1 MATQTQAKAI
11 QIAAA
16 SSSTQQGAPS
26 LPGVQDNDYRAAQD
40 GGFIIQ
46 VPSAVVSTEQQ
57 GQFNY
62 IYFLMRGYTASTI
75 TTSQAN
81 SYKVA
86 RTIFDGSVSQRRLR
100 TQWQSGQTYRNATRF
115 LDSNQYPPNDG
126 VGTYQFAVYVATTDS
141 QGIFMSQY
149 PQCYKCTIG
158 NSAQYNATSQGNITL
173 TFSSVIPTPSDAS
186 LGGTVR
192 DIPRSQGSYTRQV
205 TVPSGNQQHIIYL
218 STTYTAQTTNLSNY
232 AARTFGTT
240 VTRAL
245 SQTSSNTGVITDI
258 PYGYG
263 DAYYLYSRVYSGQ
276 NTASSGVY
284 GQGSASRIWD
294 RVYYRST
301 SYYNAWQ
308 VYGTDDQVSISP
320 TSFQITEAQSQSSST
335 QFQVAVSQTTG
346 QHTFRFSLN
355 TSGAIGSAAGITA
368 VSGTSGQ
375 ITLSNSNSLF
385 PGAGQDD
392 QFYLWVRNGADTL
405 SQYMPTNPLKSVTV
419 ETQAA
424 QDTTPNAPVLS
435 PQSRTGLQTSEV
447 TSASWTTQG
456 VSSGVQVQWQATGQG
471 SPQLSANGTSGWSTS
486 LVREQGQT
494 GYIRM
499 TAASTNSATLTS
511 SVVFAQQT
519 SIKDDYS
526 VTTAAAGSGS
536 GQASQGG
543 GGAQNY
549 GLKIFKSNGQDVII
563 DGSSRIGAVIGTT
576 TLSFQNGQ
584 TGQSSTGQTAFTTI
598 DCSDENVTAIFTS
611 TQHFDPFYSVVQ
623 VTRRTSSQQGILV
636 KVPFQLQQYS
646 TTTNPSQVKVTLI
659 RH

>member
-11 QIAAA
+11 QIAA
-16 SSSTQQGAPS
+16 SSSATAQGAPS
-26 LPGVQDNDYRAAQD
+26 LPGVQDNDYRSAQD

-46 VPSAVVSTEQQ
+46 VPSAVISTEQQ

-75 TTSQAN
+75 TTTQAN
-81 SYKVA
+81 TYQVA
-86 RTIFDGSVSQRRLR
+86 RTIFDNSVSQRKLR

-149 PQCYKCTIG
+149 PQCHKCTIG
-158 NSAQYNATSQGNITL
+158 NSSGYNATSQGNITL
-173 TFSSVIPTPSDAS
+173 TFSSVLPTFYDTQLGAVVRNVPSS
-186 LGGTVR
+186 TGY
-192 DIPRSQGSYTRQV
+192 YTRQV
-205 TVPSGNQQHIIYL
+205 TGQASNQQHIVYL
-218 STTYTAQTTNLSNY
+218 STTNTAQTTNLVNY
-232 AARTFGTT
+232 AARSYTT
-240 VTRAL
+240 QTTRAL
-245 SQTSSNTGVITDI
+245 GRTDVNQSTQIVDI
-258 PYGYG
+258 PYGAG
-263 DAYYLYSRVYSGQ
+263 DAYYIYSRVYSGQ
-276 NTASSGVY
+276 PTAASNVY
-284 GQGSASRIWD
+284 GQGSGSRIWD

-320 TSFQITEAQSQSSST
+320 TSFQITGAQSQSPST
-335 QFQVAVSQTTG
+335 QLQVAVSDTTG

-375 ITLSNSNSLF
+375 ITLSNGNSLF

-392 QFYLWVRNGADTL
+392 QFYLWVKNGADA
-405 SQYMPTNPLKSVTV
+405 SAQYMPTNTLRSVTI
-419 ETQAA
+419 ETQA

-456 VSSGVQVQWQATGQG
+456 VDSGVQVQWQATGQG

-499 TAASTNSATLTS
+499 TAAGTNSATLTS

-526 VTTAAAGSGS
+526 VTTAAAGSGNQ
-536 GQASQGG
+536 QASQDG

-576 TLSFQNGQ
+576 TLSFQNAQ
-584 TGQSSTGQTAFTTI
+584 TGPSSTGQTAFTSV

-623 VTRRTSSQQGILV
+623 VTRRTSAQQGILV

-646 TTTNPSQVKVTLI
+646 TTTNPSEVKVTLI